1 MKNKWIPVSDKNESE
16 EIKVEEAEETK
27 TKPQVEESSKEG
39 GNQEIA
45 FKAYES
51 KEEPLDD
58 DLPKEKQISFKPK
71 KNEKAIVFKKRK
83 VGESIKLRERND
95 D

>member
-1 MKNKWIPVSDKNESE
+1 MSDKNESE
-16 EIKVEEAEETK
+16 EIKVEETEETK

-39 GNQEIA
+39 NQEIA

-51 KEEPLDD
+51 KEETLDD
-58 DLPKEKQISFKPK
+58 DLPKEKQISFKQK
-71 KNEKAIVFKKRK
+71 KNEKPIVFKKRK